1 MNDNTRRCHGA
12 STVSLLIGMALLAI
26 SITGALKLMGVSM
39 RAQNDLNTEKLVDQ
53 VNRIGEIITVHL
65 NRGGSY
71 QNPDVEAKGIQLCSL
86 QNQAAQ
92 CNGYQP
98 TSQNFCLSIPTRVS
112 RSGNDVINLTGFR
125 LLNGVLAQRELN
137 GVNMAQFDHGA
148 FCNNSPD
155 WLDLNNKH
163 DFEFTNIRFC
173 RFQANTPNQVTA
185 YYEQNCNSVIENNPE
200 SNMFWIAMFKAKIGN
215 NLTEGQYEE
224 ARIIHLLNTTRVRV
238 GS

>member
-1 MNDNTRRCHGA
+1 
-12 STVSLLIGMALLAI
+12 
-26 SITGALKLMGVSM
+26 
-39 RAQNDLNTEKLVDQ
+39 
-53 VNRIGEIITVHL
+53 
-65 NRGGSY
+65 
-71 QNPDVEAKGIQLCSL
+71 
-86 QNQAAQ
+86 
-92 CNGYQP
+92 
-98 TSQNFCLSIPTRVS
+98 
-112 RSGNDVINLTGFR
+112 
-125 LLNGVLAQRELN
+125 
-137 GVNMAQFDHGA
+137 MAQFDHGA

-185 YYEQNCNSVIENNPE
+185 HYEQNCNSVIENNPE